1 MKELEA
7 LIQKNGEVREGQIL
21 KVDSFLNHQ
30 LDIGFL
36 EKTAEEFY
44 RLFRETKPT
53 RILTIEASGI
63 ALAVLAA
70 QKFRVPVVF
79 AKKTESLNL
88 DSDVYSVDV
97 FSYTKQRTYTIKVSK
112 NYIKKDDRV
121 LIIDDFLALGSASQG
136 LIALVEQA
144 GATLCGVGIAI
155 EKSFQEGGKKLREA
169 GVNLHSLAMVS
180 SIDIRNGIT
189 FAENPDD

>member
-30 LDIGFL
+30 LDIDFL

-144 GATLCGVGIAI
+144 GASLCGVGIAI

>member
-30 LDIGFL
+30 LDIDFL
-36 EKTAEEFY
+36 EKTAKEFY

-88 DSDVYSVDV
+88 DSNVYSVDV